1 MADFEQRKISD
12 FEKEKIDRFLE
23 EYLFDLDAKKAA
35 IRVGITATHAESVS
49 KNWLET
55 QYFQNRYREVTQKQ
69 DKLLTDDDLIKQ
81 EMKRALLS
89 IIKCENPEIVP
100 PAARIQA
107 MDRLSKLMGLD
118 AKAQQDTSQ
127 VQHSVMIVPAPMSID
142 DWSTTAQAQQ
152 AELYKQLEASL

>member
-12 FEKEKIDRFLE
+12 FEKEKIDKFLE

-35 IRVGITATHAESVS
+35 IRVGITPTHADSVA
-49 KNWLET
+49 KGWLET
-55 QYFQNRYREVTQKQ
+55 QYFQNRYREVTTKQ
-69 DKLLTDDDLIKQ
+69 DNLLTDDEAVKN

-89 IIKCENPEIVP
+89 IIKCENTEIVP

-118 AKAQQDTSQ
+118 AKVQQDTTTQISN
-127 VQHSVMIVPAPMSID
+127 VMIVPAPMSVD
-142 DWSTTAQAQQ
+142 SWSEMAQLQQ

>member
-12 FEKEKIDRFLE
+12 FEKEKIDKFLE
-23 EYLFDLDAKKAA
+23 EYLFDLDPKKAA
-35 IRVGITATHAESVS
+35 IRVGITPTHADSVA

-55 QYFQNRYREVTQKQ
+55 QYFQNRYREVTTKQ
-69 DKLLTDDDLIKQ
+69 DNLLTDDEAVKN

-89 IIKCENPEIVP
+89 IIKCENTEIVP

-118 AKAQQDTSQ
+118 AKVQQTDTQ
-127 VQHSVMIVPAPMSID
+127 TVTNVMIVPAPLSVD
-142 DWSTTAQAQQ
+142 DWSQQAQLQQ

>member
-12 FEKEKIDRFLE
+12 FEKEKIDKFLE

-35 IRVGITATHAESVS
+35 IRVGITPTHADSVA

-55 QYFQNRYREVTQKQ
+55 QYFQNRYREVTTKQ
-69 DKLLTDDDLIKQ
+69 DNLLTDDEAVKN

-89 IIKCENPEIVP
+89 IIKCENTEIVP

-118 AKAQQDTSQ
+118 AKVQQTDTQ
-127 VQHSVMIVPAPMSID
+127 TVTNVMIVPAPLSVD
-142 DWSTTAQAQQ
+142 DWSQQAQLQQ